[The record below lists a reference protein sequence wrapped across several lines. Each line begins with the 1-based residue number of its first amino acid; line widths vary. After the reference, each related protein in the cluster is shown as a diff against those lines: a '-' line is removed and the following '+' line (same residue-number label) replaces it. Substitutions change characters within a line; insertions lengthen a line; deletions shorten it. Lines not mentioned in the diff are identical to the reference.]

1 MKCEDVEKGLI
12 TYADER
18 ASVAERR
25 DVEAHLATC
34 AACRGRV
41 EAFRSVSALLG
52 EVPPAEPSF
61 GFDAR
66 VRQRIAA
73 EPQRGW
79 FGFAWFAPQARL
91 ALSAAMLV
99 ALTVWLVKLPTNA
112 PSRGTVT
119 APVTTAAVAGP
130 SDQDFDAVKDLGVL
144 ENYDVVTNMDA
155 LSQLVPAKAPENQK
169 ADPNRT
175 ESND

>member
-12 TYADER
+12 AFVDER
-18 ASVAERR
+18 ATAAERR
-25 DVEAHLATC
+25 EVESHLASC
-34 AACRGRV
+34 AACRARV
-41 EAFRSVSALLG
+41 QEFRSVSNLLG
-52 EVPPAEPSF
+52 ELPAIEPSF

-66 VRQRIAA
+66 VRQRVAA
-73 EPQRGW
+73 EPQPGW
-79 FGFAWFAPQARL
+79 LAWLVPQARL

-99 ALTVWLVKLPTNA
+99 ALTVILVKLPVNRTVRPA
-112 PSRGTVT
+112 PAA
-119 APVTTAAVAGP
+119 APVAAAAA

-155 LSQLVPAKAPENQK
+155 LSQLVPAKTPETQKPAPNQ
-169 ADPNRT
+169 T

>member
-12 TYADER
+12 AYVDAR
-18 ASVAERR
+18 ATAAERR
-25 DVEAHLATC
+25 DVEAHLVTC
-34 AACRGRV
+34 AACRARV

-79 FGFAWFAPQARL
+79 LGFAWFAPQARL

-99 ALTVWLVKLPTNA
+99 ALTVCLVKLPTN
-112 PSRGTVT
+112 PSHGTVT
-119 APVTTAAVAGP
+119 TPTAAAVAAS

-155 LSQLVPAKAPENQK
+155 LSQLVPAKAPGNQK
-169 ADPNRT
+169 TDPNRT